1 MRKSLFFAWFSI
13 LLLCG
18 IAHAA
23 LVDNSDG
30 TVTDTATG
38 LMWQQETADPRN
50 WEAALSY
57 CENLSL
63 AGYSDWRLP
72 TIKELASIVDLS
84 RYNPAIDTNYF
95 PNTVS
100 SRYWSSTT
108 NARYTDCAWQVNF
121 DDYSGDYD
129 GKGKGNT
136 CYVRAVR
143 SGQ

>member
-38 LMWQQETADPRN
+38 LMWQQETAGSRT

-63 AGYSDWRLP
+63 AGLFGLAASNHQGIGIDCRLWQSSHCDRHELFPQYS
-72 TIKELASIVDLS
+72 V
-84 RYNPAIDTNYF
+84 
-95 PNTVS
+95 
-100 SRYWSSTT
+100 
-108 NARYTDCAWQVNF
+108 
-121 DDYSGDYD
+121 
-129 GKGKGNT
+129 
-136 CYVRAVR
+136 VRILVVYYQR
-143 SGQ
+143 GH